1 MPNDM
6 IDRMVAEWT
15 VEWPGLDASHIE
27 TLGRVR
33 RISEHMRRKADSWL
47 QPLDLNW
54 ETFDVLVTLRRSGP
68 PYRLRPI
75 DLNHA
80 CLLTSGAMTNR
91 LDRVE
96 QAGLIVRKPG
106 TDDRRSIFVELTPA
120 GLTLANKAVDVHF
133 ALARDLLEPLAAEER
148 AVLAALLRKLL
159 VRLEPMSAA
168 DEKDDPQ
175 RQDGASRRTRRSRQT
190 AQ

>member
-1 MPNDM
+1 
-6 IDRMVAEWT
+6 MVGEWA
-15 VEWPGLDASHIE
+15 VEWPELDASHIE

-33 RISEHMRRKADSWL
+33 RISEHMRREVDGWL

-68 PYRLRPI
+68 PYHLRPI
-75 DLNHA
+75 DLNRA

-120 GLTLANKAVDVHF
+120 GLELANKAIEVHF
-133 ALARDLLEPLAAEER
+133 SAARALLEPLAPQER
-148 AVLAALLRKLL
+148 ATLAALLRKLL
-159 VRLEPMSAA
+159 VQLEPMGETGGNDTS
-168 DEKDDPQ
+168 Q
-175 RQDGASRRTRRSRQT
+175 QQDRASRRARRARQPV
-190 AQ
+190 Q